1 MHSGSTGMPE
11 WCVGSTFTP
20 TDRFSGQRMAA
31 SREKLRAH
39 RKKKLEKTSVKLLEP
54 MAIDS
59 PDAEPIREKIKV
71 PAKSRSALIAGQ
83 GRSMGMEI
91 D

>member
-1 MHSGSTGMPE
+1 
-11 WCVGSTFTP
+11 
-20 TDRFSGQRMAA
+20 MAA

-54 MAIDS
+54 IAVDA
-59 PDAEPIREKIKV
+59 PDAGLIREKIKV
-71 PAKSRSALIAGQ
+71 PAKSKSALIAGE